1 MPVRNAGEESAA
13 TTAGTRLVV
22 LLVMLKK
29 AADIVCIPHQ
39 EQKTSRKKTEL
50 LSL

>member
-13 TTAGTRLVV
+13 AAAVTRLVV
-22 LLVMLKK
+22 LLVMPEK
-29 AADIVCIPHQ
+29 AADIVCIPRQ